1 LVLRALHAVCRD
13 HCIPQRGTLDGLIAD
28 GDGSADG
35 SFRLWHHV
43 TPADGGY
50 GREVDIMLPAD
61 YFKKNSARDFY
72 EQIAPLQMIP
82 VSNYSKEA
90 DIKALASA
98 LKAANLR

>member
-1 LVLRALHAVCRD
+1 MLLYLKKKGGKYMM
-13 HCIPQRGTLDGLIAD
+13 ISIASWD
-28 GDGSADG
+28 YMLTRNPDG